1 MAWRVV
7 SRPALALPSP
17 TGTAA
22 KPRHCPRAPQ
32 RSPAA
37 ARGHH
42 RGLARRDFWP
52 ISCVLLQTSSIG
64 GVFRVAFYPVV
75 TDVVN
80 PTAFSL
86 KIVVFGRR
94 LTTFVT
100 GVLTRGFKLL
110 RFDDVCNGYC
120 PRVPQPGPVGQADR
134 LSETAIAFA
143 GAGRVATETGI
154 AFAGEKWVY
163 LVRFSAVLVTVVST
177 VAVQGRAVVMAVSY
191 WPVSAVA
198 VVSVVSMS
206 PWCRA
211 SRAKQFA
218 LRAQN
223 TPKSA
228 NLRSLGEFFAET
240 RLERLCWANFFA
252 PIGPVLVLDIARRT
266 SGWLRW
272 GFCSIRSWLAVYRRR
287 VAALMMQF
295 PPFGGGEAVVQGGVA
310 PKSQT
315 TSVKNAGEGC
325 GGRGGLR
332 FGGIDRCRGALFA
345 RHPPNMRLN
354 LLLRTAQHV
363 EASIA

>member
-7 SRPALALPSP
+7 SRPALALPPP

-143 GAGRVATETGI
+143 RSCARGVETVI
-154 AFAGEKWVY
+154 AFAGEKWAF
-163 LVRFSAVLVTVVST
+163 LQQFSAALVLLVSMG
-177 VAVQGRAVVMAVSY
+177 AVQGRAVVMMVPC
-191 WPVSAVA
+191 WP
-198 VVSVVSMS
+198 
-206 PWCRA
+206 A
-211 SRAKQFA
+211 S
-218 LRAQN
+218 
-223 TPKSA
+223 
-228 NLRSLGEFFAET
+228 
-240 RLERLCWANFFA
+240 
-252 PIGPVLVLDIARRT
+252 
-266 SGWLRW
+266 
-272 GFCSIRSWLAVYRRR
+272 
-287 VAALMMQF
+287 VAAEVSL
-295 PPFGGGEAVVQGGVA
+295 VA
-310 PKSQT
+310 KSPR
-315 TSVKNAGEGC
+315 AGSY
-325 GGRGGLR
+325 
-332 FGGIDRCRGALFA
+332 A
-345 RHPPNMRLN
+345 RKSSPCV
-354 LLLRTAQHV
+354 A
-363 EASIA
+363 

>member
-1 MAWRVV
+1 M
-7 SRPALALPSP
+7 PPP

-143 GAGRVATETGI
+143 CAGRAVTETAV
-154 AFAGEKWVY
+154 AFAGENWAF
-163 LVRFSAVLVTVVST
+163 LERFSVALVLLVST
-177 VAVQGRAVVMAVSY
+177 VAIQGRAVVMGVSC
-191 WPVSAVA
+191 WPASVVAEVSLVASSPRHSCLCAKKFALLGLMVGVSAKKLA
-198 VVSVVSMS
+198 
-206 PWCRA
+206 
-211 SRAKQFA
+211 Q
-218 LRAQN
+218 RAQN
-223 TPKSA
+223 GPNSA
-228 NLRSLGEFFAET
+228 FLHLLGEVFRGNA
-240 RLERLCWANFFA
+240 
-252 PIGPVLVLDIARRT
+252 
-266 SGWLRW
+266 
-272 GFCSIRSWLAVYRRR
+272 
-287 VAALMMQF
+287 
-295 PPFGGGEAVVQGGVA
+295 GGGAVL
-310 PKSQT
+310 
-315 TSVKNAGEGC
+315 GELF
-325 GGRGGLR
+325 RAN
-332 FGGIDRCRGALFA
+332 RCC
-345 RHPPNMRLN
+345 
-354 LLLRTAQHV
+354 AQV
-363 EASIA
+363 L